1 MTTMSIDLA
10 TAIGMPDDEDYE
22 FIKRRIQQY
31 EKMHPGELAAN
42 RREALEAKKIA
53 GKNKYGQKTDDGM
66 RHALVLPTELYLFF
80 KKYYPS
86 IIGPS
91 RSKRHVAWLLRKFP
105 ILGGSE
111 KF

>member
-1 MTTMSIDLA
+1 MGKNIDLGVA
-10 TAIGMPDDEDYE
+10 LGMPDDEDYE
-22 FIKRRIQQY
+22 FIKRRIEQY
-31 EKMHPGELAAN
+31 ERKYPGELAAN
-42 RREALEAKKIA
+42 RRDALAAKQQSKR
-53 GKNKYGQKTDDGM
+53 NKYGQLSNDGM

-80 KKYYPS
+80 KKHYPS
-86 IIGPS
+86 IIGPN